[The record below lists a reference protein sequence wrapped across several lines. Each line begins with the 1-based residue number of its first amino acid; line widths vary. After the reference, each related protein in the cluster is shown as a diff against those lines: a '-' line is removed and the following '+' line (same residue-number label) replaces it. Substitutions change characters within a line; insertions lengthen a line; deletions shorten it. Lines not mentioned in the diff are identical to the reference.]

1 MRHHTPSVLP
11 AEPLLRGAA
20 FSILRR
26 HDGLAKVGD
35 NAMYTFRKTSA
46 KSVMFV
52 VDYDDARRAYL
63 WIDNPEKASNT
74 RAVETMAR
82 AQQEQGT
89 LPEGTITSIKRVR

>member
-1 MRHHTPSVLP
+1 M
-11 AEPLLRGAA
+11 EPLPGGAA
-20 FSILRR
+20 FFYSMAN
-26 HDGLAKVGD
+26 DPMAGLVRKT
-35 NAMYTFRKTSA
+35 MYTFRKAPA

-74 RAVETMAR
+74 RIVEMMAR

-89 LPEGTITSIKRVR
+89 LPEGTITSIRRVR